1 MSDIID
7 IKLVKDSDGVYDLVF
22 ENGGFATDETML
34 TPIIID
40 ITTDQYVS
48 SFPVNSRQGHPVVTF
63 GSILWSV
70 IRHACFDEVIVDKV
84 LEIINDIAN
93 VYVEAG
99 VWERHEIEVLSK
111 GTFTLK
117 IQLTTY
123 NEVGNV
129 LNKYF
134 LPITSIN
141 RV

>member
-7 IKLVKDSDGVYDLVF
+7 IKLEKDSDGVYDLVF
-22 ENGGFATDETML
+22 EDGGFAVDNTML
-34 TPIIID
+34 TPLIVD

-48 SFPVNSRQGHPVVTF
+48 SFPVNSRQGHPIVTF

-70 IRHACFDEVIVDKV
+70 IRHAAFDDIIVDRV
-84 LEIINDIAN
+84 VEIINDIAN
-93 VYVEAG
+93 VYIEAG
-99 VWERHEIEVLSK
+99 VWNRHEIEVLSK

-134 LPITSIN
+134 IPITSIN
-141 RV
+141 RA